1 MSAWAASPY
10 RAVNM
15 YVGGASRGCPNQPNL
30 TASWVDTV
38 VGTGWTLIPT
48 YVGLQA
54 TCSNY
59 SHRITTGKEKAQ
71 GTASADDA
79 VAILKSLGLGAGSIV
94 YFDIEAYDYTKK
106 KCVAKAQTF
115 LNAWTV
121 RLHALQLSVR
131 LLHELQHDERNSGL
145 AARRLGVPPARR
157 HLVRALEQQQVHDRR
172 PCHP

>member
-38 VGTGWTLIPT
+38 VGKGWTLIPT

-79 VAILKSLGLGAGSIV
+79 VAILKSLGLGAGASSTSTSRPTTTRRRIV
-94 YFDIEAYDYTKK
+94 
-106 KCVAKAQTF
+106 
-115 LNAWTV
+115 W
-121 RLHALQLSVR
+121 R
-131 LLHELQHDERNSGL
+131 G
-145 AARRLGVPPARR
+145 RRRSSMRG
-157 HLVRALEQQQVHDRR
+157 
-172 PCHP
+172 PCDCTH

>member
-38 VGTGWTLIPT
+38 VGKGWTLIPT

-94 YFDIEAYDYTKK
+94 YFDLEAYDYTKK

-121 RLHALQLSVR
+121 RLHALNYLSGFYTSSNTMNATLVV
-131 LLHELQHDERNSGL
+131 

-157 HLVRALEQQQVHDRR
+157 HLVRALEQQQGHDRR